1 MTYTDSDEIRASVH
15 EFLEERRWLQNLTSR
30 TLSWHAHSLKMFA
43 GCLDNP
49 DKAKIRIGELRQRGV
64 AAISVNSYLRSVNAF
79 WRWQKKDWRI
89 PRLKEEQKIL
99 ATFSQAHVAKLIHW
113 KAVGRNQSR
122 VRVAALTALDTGLRV
137 NELLCL
143 TRQDVELDNL
153 VLRVKGKGNKHRL
166 VPMSVEL
173 RKLLYRHL
181 ALHKHAIVFCT
192 HNGCKL
198 TQPNLR
204 RDFKVGCEKLGIIG
218 VRCSFH
224 TLRHTFA
231 VGYLRAGGNLFYL
244 SRILGHTSVKTTE
257 RYLQSLGVEDLQ
269 AVHDKLSLLNP
280 GR

>member
-1 MTYTDSDEIRASVH
+1 
-15 EFLEERRWLQNLTSR
+15 
-30 TLSWHAHSLKMFA
+30 MFA

-49 DKAKIRIGELRQRGV
+49 DKAKVRIGELRQRGV
-64 AAISVNSYLRSVNAF
+64 AAISVNSYLRSVNTF

-99 ATFSQAHVAKLIHW
+99 ATFSSQHVAKLIHW
-113 KAVGRNQSR
+113 KAVGRNQTR

-143 TRQDVELDNL
+143 TRLDVDLENL
-153 VLRVKGKGNKHRL
+153 MLRVKGKGNKHRL
-166 VPMSVEL
+166 VPMSIEL

-192 HNGCKL
+192 RDGCKL
-198 TQPNLR
+198 TQSNLL
-204 RDFKVGCEKLGIIG
+204 RDFKGGCEKLGIVG

-257 RYLQSLGVEDLQ
+257 KYLQSLGVEDLL
-269 AVHDKLSLLNP
+269 AVHDRLSLLT
-280 GR
+280 R

>member
-1 MTYTDSDEIRASVH
+1 
-15 EFLEERRWLQNLTSR
+15 
-30 TLSWHAHSLKMFA
+30 MFA

-49 DKAKIRIGELRQRGV
+49 DRAKVRIGELRQRGV

-89 PRLKEEQKIL
+89 PRLREEQKIL
-99 ATFSQAHVAKLIHW
+99 ATFSPPHVAKLIHW
-113 KAVGRNQSR
+113 KAVGRNQTR
-122 VRVAALTALDTGLRV
+122 ARIAALTALDTGLRV

-143 TRQDVELDNL
+143 TRLDVDLENL

-166 VPMSVEL
+166 VPMSIEL

-181 ALHKHAIVFCT
+181 ALQKHAIVFCT
-192 HNGCKL
+192 RDGGKL
-198 TQPNLR
+198 TQRNLL
-204 RDFKVGCEKLGIIG
+204 RDFKVGCEKLGIAG

-257 RYLQSLGVEDLQ
+257 KYLQSLGVEDLQ
-269 AVHDKLSLLNP
+269 AVHDRLTLLS
-280 GR
+280 R